1 MPILESREQWCIE
14 AHLALGTGG
23 LIGARSGCPEPP
35 GCPEP
40 LLPFSR
46 QRGVSMSSL
55 FESRLL
61 TVTISTTSTLTKQPS
76 GKRRKEKENFYITRG
91 EGTKRESFGYMCTT
105 MLALPQ
111 PSREVTSTEVLKS
124 QKAHSIKIIGEKR
137 RIALEAG
144 KKMSKRA
151 NAEKAK
157 PRHTPKVQKRK
168 FLGVENAVYLKVE
181 VCGVLKAENVH
192 QRLREEVT
200 PGLPRMGSPGPRP

>member
-1 MPILESREQWCIE
+1 
-14 AHLALGTGG
+14 
-23 LIGARSGCPEPP
+23 
-35 GCPEP
+35 
-40 LLPFSR
+40 
-46 QRGVSMSSL
+46 MSSL

-144 KKMSKRA
+144 KKMSKRT

-168 FLGVENAVYLKVE
+168 FLEVENAIYLKVE

-192 QRLREEVT
+192 QRLPEEVT